1 MNYPE
6 PHGKPGGRGSCRA
19 GRTSGILSAHGSAGA
34 SPSRKIVLTVATLL
48 LLASGAHAQ
57 RTVTFP
63 PAEAPPPPPAKAPPK
78 TQTGGE
84 ETDIL
89 PGVGPSMR
97 KSQQRTPPP
106 PTNLTVIYKVE
117 YGETLQFKHPNGVVQ
132 KFEQWKSYPND
143 AINLVTLTN
152 EKLSDGNN
160 YQYATKPLASPG
172 FDPVDIPILYMTG
185 DYDFTLKPAEVEN
198 LRKFITQGGTIIFN
212 AARGREEFSRAV
224 VREMR
229 KVFPQKSFMRL
240 PEDHPIFNARFRI
253 KDVMMLLNGV
263 QASRPA
269 EVYSIDIGT
278 RAAAILVPGGLGS
291 ALSNT
296 EYHPDGRHIVG
307 ESARRLG
314 VNLVAYMLGSTEYG
328 RFLAQDFP
336 VYTGRTKKGD
346 VVRFASVKYAGS
358 WDLNPAIQNSVLGS
372 LKENTNIDVDFT
384 PHTVTLDDK
393 AAGHFP
399 LLFMTGHYD
408 FQLTEA
414 ESAGLV
420 RYVNRGGMLVVSAGA
435 GLKPFDRAFK
445 RELKRVLPGAELIK
459 LPPTHP
465 LFASGWNA
473 VEKVAF
479 TPPVLRDNPTLET
492 PEFYGIFIDGR
503 LAIVYSPYDL
513 MSGLNR
519 ESNAYAKGLIDTDAT
534 RVVNNII
541 TYALSH

>member
-1 MNYPE
+1 M
-6 PHGKPGGRGSCRA
+6 A
-19 GRTSGILSAHGSAGA
+19 LALAA
-34 SPSRKIVLTVATLL
+34 LL
-48 LLASGAHAQ
+48 LLAAVAQAQ
-57 RTVTFP
+57 RTVNFP

-78 TQTGGE
+78 TQTAGE
-84 ETDIL
+84 ETDII
-89 PGVGPSMR
+89 PDPGPSMR
-97 KSQQRTPPP
+97 KTQHRTPPP

-132 KFEQWKSYPND
+132 KFEQWKSYPSD
-143 AINLVTLTN
+143 ALNLVTLTN
-152 EKLSDGNN
+152 EKLADGNN
-160 YQYATKPLASPG
+160 YQYATKPLASAG

-185 DYDFTLKPAEVEN
+185 DYDFTFKPAEVEN
-198 LRKFITQGGTIIFN
+198 LRKFISGGGTIVFN
-212 AARGREEFSRAV
+212 AARGREEYSRAV
-224 VREMR
+224 VREVR
-229 KVFPQKSFMRL
+229 RVFPQKSFMRL
-240 PEDHPIFNARFRI
+240 PEDHPLFNACYRV

-263 QASRPA
+263 QTSRPA

-278 RAAAILVPGGLGS
+278 RAAAILIPGGLGA
-291 ALSNT
+291 ALSGT

-307 ESARRLG
+307 ESAKRLG
-314 VNLVAYMLGSTEYG
+314 VNLVAYMLGSTGYG

-346 VVRFASVKYAGS
+346 VVRFASVKYSGS
-358 WDLNPAIQNSVLGS
+358 WDLNPAIQNSVLTS
-372 LKENTNIDVDFT
+372 LKDNTNIDVDFT
-384 PHTVTLDDK
+384 PHVVTLDDK
-393 AAGHFP
+393 GTGHFP

-408 FQLTEA
+408 FRLTDAEA
-414 ESAGLV
+414 SGLV
-420 RYVNRGGMLVVSAGA
+420 RYLNRGGMLVVSAGA

-445 RELKRVLPGAELIK
+445 RELKRVLPGSELIK

-473 VEKVAF
+473 VDKVVF
-479 TPPVLRDNPTLET
+479 TPLVLRDNPALET
-492 PEFYGIFIDGR
+492 PEFYGLLVDGR

-519 ESNAYAKGLIDTDAT
+519 ESNAYAKGLVDTDAM